1 MLKQN
6 LSQKLQQKLSPQQIQ
21 VMAIIECPIVA
32 LEERIKEE
40 LIENPALEEGPAES
54 EDMEIKDNML
64 DDESSDG
71 SDDIDFGDYELDDDI
86 PDYAD
91 KVNNRGAD
99 DVHVDIPYSEGES
112 FNDVLIEQLHMQ
124 NITKEEEALGEYI
137 IGNIDDDG
145 YLRRDLSAMVDDLA
159 FSVNLEISEK
169 ELEKVLKII
178 QDFDPA
184 GVGARNL
191 QECLYLQLCRKTPTE
206 LVNLEMRIVQDN
218 FEDFQKMNTHVLLK
232 KLDCSEEQLE
242 AALKDLSKLN
252 PKPGNSSSN
261 IYDRVETI
269 IPDFILEEIDGD
281 LVLSLNNG
289 NVPEL
294 RVCRKY
300 KDMINDYTSNKE
312 GNKKNKDAVMYIK
325 QKLDS
330 ANWFIDA
337 IKQRNE
343 TMMTVMQTIV
353 DIQSDYFHSGDDM
366 LLKPMILQTV
376 ADRAGCDPTTVS
388 RVTKGKYIQTEFG
401 IIPLKYFFVDSLHAG
416 EGMSTIN
423 IKERIRQLLEDEN
436 PDKMLRDDEIADILQ
451 KEGINIAR
459 RTVAKYRGE
468 LGIASIKERRKR
480 K

>member
-1 MLKQN
+1 
-6 LSQKLQQKLSPQQIQ
+6 
-21 VMAIIECPIVA
+21 
-32 LEERIKEE
+32 
-40 LIENPALEEGPAES
+40 
-54 EDMEIKDNML
+54 
-64 DDESSDG
+64 
-71 SDDIDFGDYELDDDI
+71 
-86 PDYAD
+86 
-91 KVNNRGAD
+91 
-99 DVHVDIPYSEGES
+99 
-112 FNDVLIEQLHMQ
+112 
-124 NITKEEEALGEYI
+124 
-137 IGNIDDDG
+137 
-145 YLRRDLSAMVDDLA
+145 
-159 FSVNLEISEK
+159 
-169 ELEKVLKII
+169 LKII

-218 FEDFQKMNTHVLLK
+218 FEDFQKMNTRVLLK

-451 KEGINIAR
+451 KEGVVASFSASWVNPSTRLVNNTIYVIIGVVGIIMLSYESQLLPLFAVMSIGRLSSFLSYTNQYTKPFNEISNVTNEYEAAKASFRRINDFLNIDDDINEGNEEINDINTITFKNMSFSYDR
-459 RTVAKYRGE
+459 SKKLIENFSLNIKKGQKVAIVGPTGAGKTTLINLLMRFYDC
-468 LGIASIKERRKR
+468 I
-480 K
+480 